1 MEKPSARDK
10 ATATILEV
18 VNEMYARG
26 IEFTPLDIYKSH
38 PTKYLNIDGKILP
51 ALNSVAGLGDKVAN
65 AIAEARKDGP
75 FFSID
80 EFKQRTGASE
90 AHIELFKQF
99 GCFNGIPQSAQ
110 VSIFELSE

>member
-1 MEKPSARDK
+1 
-10 ATATILEV
+10 
-18 VNEMYARG
+18 MYARG